1 MEWTPVEI
9 GIGSN
14 VKKAFG
20 GSVLLSARQD
30 GQNTL
35 NIAHEFVLTPD
46 VPLHLPLVTK
56 LAFGADECSLRIV
69 DKDGR
74 TCWRHDFDLW
84 NLPGQGGRLTAV
96 SEKDLFIGLVGRR
109 SFGLLGLADNSV
121 CRSVSSRG
129 DGAIGK
135 VYLGEKLTRGVPWD
149 WTGFAGL
156 DLLIMYDP
164 DWSLLNRHQF
174 DAIAQWVANGGKLLV
189 VLGSR
194 PLPAEN
200 VIARLL
206 PFEIGQAKQTTIEQ
220 VTLQRW
226 NLNLDQA
233 ETVTCWPLTPK
244 SNARIC
250 HQESFSGGQCLFGTG
265 YAGFGRVGV
274 LAFDPSTFTD
284 EQKAQAH
291 PFWVNRI
298 AAVLDVGQNPPTS
311 AEAQPAVQ
319 MPAPGKFRSRSAM
332 TGDLTHPDDSDGG
345 IELTIS
351 GLEPGSYKMTSYHN
365 NPFRRHA
372 NIDIY
377 VDGERHSSD
386 NVQSSAGEDQ
396 SAARALTEF
405 TVQAA
410 NDVVIEFRPVSSQH
424 NERAVLCGFRLV
436 RLGLAEPSDTGPK
449 APEPV
454 FGIDIGDAGQVV
466 AEGCIGLGFAES
478 ERISA
483 ARFDQD
489 HGLPSGITVSLKPTN
504 SQDTLQFIA
513 APDRS
518 GRRRF
523 SRPEVSGFPM
533 SRTIEFVEDAEDQP
547 EDHERDRRYRISRAQ
562 AGSNAIMEEHLYSI
576 EQMRPLSI
584 WWVIGLLTT
593 LAVLLGPVD
602 YKLLKR
608 LGRLPMTWLT
618 CAFWIVLF
626 TGGAYYGVQELRGGR
641 MKLRAVAVFDA
652 IPDAGCMWSTTYL
665 GFYAPRSADY
675 RLQGVQGRQWWSGM
689 VPVEESIWLYRRE
702 AGTRN
707 IYCAQHDGSNL
718 PYSLPV
724 NIWTVQCLLNES
736 PGQDLPFTAQLED
749 DGDHV
754 IVNINN
760 VSDSNIVKGLVLL
773 GQDRVLDIG
782 PVPAHSEKQFRDQPS
797 HRRTWTDRDF
807 GRYGPALRCEQA
819 YFAQGSLQ
827 RTEGIR
833 AYLAHGAAVVSV
845 QYDGAVAPITVED
858 PRCEYDQV
866 QLARLVVFP
875 GDSALSA
882 PEDTSP
888 AEEKGQ

>member
-1 MEWTPVEI
+1 
-9 GIGSN
+9 
-14 VKKAFG
+14 
-20 GSVLLSARQD
+20 
-30 GQNTL
+30 
-35 NIAHEFVLTPD
+35 
-46 VPLHLPLVTK
+46 
-56 LAFGADECSLRIV
+56 
-69 DKDGR
+69 
-74 TCWRHDFDLW
+74 
-84 NLPGQGGRLTAV
+84 
-96 SEKDLFIGLVGRR
+96 
-109 SFGLLGLADNSV
+109 
-121 CRSVSSRG
+121 
-129 DGAIGK
+129 
-135 VYLGEKLTRGVPWD
+135 
-149 WTGFAGL
+149 
-156 DLLIMYDP
+156 
-164 DWSLLNRHQF
+164 
-174 DAIAQWVANGGKLLV
+174 V

-200 VIARLL
+200 VIAKLL
-206 PFEIGQAKQTTIEQ
+206 PFEIGQAKQITIEP

-226 NLNLDQA
+226 DLNLDHA

-244 SNARIC
+244 PDARIC

-265 YAGFGRVGV
+265 YTGFGKVGV

-298 AAVLDVGQNPPTS
+298 AAVLDVGQSPTTNTES
-311 AEAQPAVQ
+311 QPVVQ
-319 MPAPGKFRSRSAM
+319 MPAPGKFRSRCAM

-351 GLEPGSYKMTSYHN
+351 GLDPGSYKMTSYHN
-365 NPFRRHA
+365 NPFTRHA

-377 VDGERHSSD
+377 VDGERRSSD
-386 NVQSSAGEDQ
+386 NVQSSVAEDEH
-396 SAARALTEF
+396 AARALTEF
-405 TVQAA
+405 TVQAG
-410 NDVVIEFRPVSSQH
+410 NDVVVEFRPVSSRR

-436 RLGLAEPSDTGPK
+436 RLGLAEPSNTGPK

-466 AEGCIGLGFAES
+466 AEDCIGLGFAES
-478 ERISA
+478 ERISG

-489 HGLPSGITVSLKPTN
+489 HGLPPGVAVSLKPTN
-504 SQDTLQFIA
+504 SQDTLQFNA
-513 APDRS
+513 APDR
-518 GRRRF
+518 GGPRRF

-608 LGRLPMTWLT
+608 LGRLPMTWLS

-626 TGGAYYGVQELRGGR
+626 TGGAYYGVQELRGGK
-641 MKLRAVAVFDA
+641 MKLRAVSVFDA

-749 DGDHV
+749 DGDQL

-782 PVPAHSEKQFRDQPS
+782 PVPAHSEKQFQDQPS

-807 GRYGPALRCEQA
+807 GMYGPALRCEQA

-858 PRCEYDQV
+858 HRCEYDQV